1 MIRDID
7 IAIEN
12 QTKDYDRITKDRL
25 AFLSEQAV
33 IARKLGVKKNTIES
47 QMFGARNTV
56 VTNVNI
62 DTPFYLRG
70 YEAIEEEIN
79 LTKGRKNKSAFM
91 KDLYKLEQKKRRIE
105 QDETLDRAKDL
116 FKKTPLNEND
126 FKSTLV
132 KVAATDFEIINK
144 RNLYYALAS
153 VLGGMIGVV
162 FVLISK
168 AIIDRKA
175 KLTQS

>member
-1 MIRDID
+1 
-7 IAIEN
+7 
-12 QTKDYDRITKDRL
+12 
-25 AFLSEQAV
+25 
-33 IARKLGVKKNTIES
+33 
-47 QMFGARNTV
+47 MFDTQNTV
-56 VTNVNI
+56 VTNVKT

-70 YEAIEEEIN
+70 YEAIEEEIKII
-79 LTKGRKNKSAFM
+79 KGRKDKTAFM
-91 KDLYKLEQKKRRIE
+91 KDLFKLEQEKRKLE

-116 FKKTPLNEND
+116 FNKTPLNEND

-144 RNLYYALAS
+144 RNLYYVLAL

>member
-1 MIRDID
+1 
-7 IAIEN
+7 
-12 QTKDYDRITKDRL
+12 
-25 AFLSEQAV
+25 
-33 IARKLGVKKNTIES
+33 
-47 QMFGARNTV
+47 MFDTQNTV
-56 VTNVNI
+56 VTNVKT

-91 KDLYKLEQKKRRIE
+91 KDLYKLEQEKRRLQ

-116 FKKTPLNEND
+116 FNKTPLNDNN
-126 FKSTLV
+126 FKSTSV
-132 KVAATDFEIINK
+132 KVAATDFETKNK
-144 RNLYYALAS
+144 RNLFYALAL

-168 AIIDRKA
+168 ALINRKA
-175 KLTQS
+175 ITAQS